1 MAQDFLLTYAPLAND
16 IAQRTGLDPS
26 VVLGIVDTETGGGT
40 RVAGNNVFGISPV
53 DKSGRQ
59 YVEKYPDVE
68 TAAEA
73 FVTLMQ
79 TPRYRAIAAAGGPAQ
94 QAAAL
99 VKAGYNT
106 VNPRY
111 AEIVANKATRYG
123 QILGYQDEGQGG
135 QPGAAQPVA
144 AAAAA
149 PAPDYNNP
157 PARSAAPVA
166 PVVAAPAGTGSA
178 VDRVLADPALSGAP
192 AATPAPAA
200 AGAKPQT
207 AVDRVLADPAL
218 QAPATAAPAAPP
230 AAPDKGG
237 IARNVAAG
245 VLEGVGGTGNALANP
260 SGAIGQLPA
269 TAIVFLHD
277 ALAPVFGYERFPD
290 KARNMLLGNELNAQ
304 PGTTAINALGA
315 GINTVIPGGGSAIP
329 SDVEAK
335 TEAEKYA
342 RVGATGATMGAMM
355 SPAAIP
361 ASLGA
366 IMGAAGGAGATAAG
380 EQVPEWMRP
389 MTEIVA
395 GGVAGAAALPV
406 AMGARAL
413 QQGVNRFA
421 NGPAPGAAGP
431 PLTQAQQVQRNV
443 QIAMGRTPGSGEGGG
458 GGMPPPGG
466 EGPQPGMGPRSVGA
480 AGTPTALAQLTE
492 QQALEYGS
500 VADKQWLYKSMPPGE
515 AVTEEF
521 VKGITPTMAQREQSV
536 VRARETKAARNL
548 SPEAAQ
554 AERELLDHHNTLR
567 KDDFQEVAGSDVTQ
581 GVALRDASAAIDSE
595 LEAAFA
601 SGAQADPAAIMDAIQ
616 AERTTPGGKLPP
628 VQAVLNSV
636 EKAMQKLDGT
646 GLETDPRQIWGV
658 RRVINFLQ
666 SKHAIAETKSLG
678 HPDVQAS
685 LERIKAVLDQTN
697 EGVAPG
703 FNKALANYA
712 EAQRKIEANEVMQ
725 AAEKTLYDDKGRMQ
739 FSRFHKFMKDVIT
752 ARDPRAG
759 INPYKS
765 LSPEQM
771 GRLKSLHDDLMRV
784 ASAEDLAR
792 AAGSDTTPNLL
803 DVVKQAA
810 KGVTGTVVSGAIG
823 HVVGGPAGALLSGV
837 AQNRIASLFDKRAI
851 RRAGEDMNQLL
862 HPDPAKYP
870 LKPNPFTNQLGPP

>member
-40 RVAGNNVFGISPV
+40 RVAGNNIFGISPV

-68 TAAEA
+68 TASEA

-79 TPRYRAIAAAGGPAQ
+79 TPRYKAVAAAGGPAQ

-99 VKAGYNT
+99 VKSGYNT
-106 VNPRY
+106 ANPRY

-135 QPGAAQPVA
+135 QPGVATPVA
-144 AAAAA
+144 ATGSV

-157 PARSAAPVA
+157 PARPAAAPA
-166 PVVAAPAGTGSA
+166 PAPAGTGSA
-178 VDRVLADPALSGAP
+178 VDRVLSDPALQTTAP
-192 AATPAPAA
+192 
-200 AGAKPQT
+200 GAKPQT
-207 AVDRVLADPAL
+207 GAAPQSAVDRVLADPAL
-218 QAPATAAPAAPP
+218 QTPATAAPAAT
-230 AAPDKGG
+230 PDKGG
-237 IARNVAAG
+237 IPRNVAAG
-245 VLEGVGGTGNALANP
+245 VLEGVGGTGNALLAGP

-315 GINTVIPGGGSAIP
+315 SVNAAFPGGGSAVP

-342 RVGATGATMGAMM
+342 RIGATGATMGAMM
-355 SPAAIP
+355 SPAALP

-380 EQVPEWMRP
+380 ERVPEWMRP

-395 GGVAGAAALPV
+395 GGAASVAALPV
-406 AMGARAL
+406 ALGARAL
-413 QQGVNRFA
+413 QQGVNRFGS
-421 NGPAPGAAGP
+421 GPAPGARPPAARPLVPGYGYGPDDGGPGGP
-431 PLTQAQQVQRNV
+431 P
-443 QIAMGRTPGSGEGGG
+443 GGG
-458 GGMPPPGG
+458 GGPGGPPGG
-466 EGPQPGMGPRSVGA
+466 PGGGPAPGMGPRSVGA

-521 VKGITPTMAQREQSV
+521 IKGITPTMAQREQSV

-567 KDDFQEVAGSDVTQ
+567 KDDFQEIAGSDVTQ
-581 GVALRDASAAIDSE
+581 GVALRNASATIDSE
-595 LEAAFA
+595 LEAAFR
-601 SGAQADPAAIMDAIQ
+601 SGAQADPSAIMEAIQ

-666 SKHAIAETKSLG
+666 SKHAIAETPAIG
-678 HPDVQAS
+678 HPDVQAA
-685 LERIKAVLDQTN
+685 LERIKTVLDQTN

-703 FNKALANYA
+703 FNKALANFA
-712 EAQRKIEANEVMQ
+712 EAQRRIEANEVMQ
-725 AAEKTLYDDKGRMQ
+725 AAEKNLYDDKGRMQ
-739 FSRFHKFMKDVIT
+739 FSRMHKFMKDAIT

-759 INPYKS
+759 LNPYKS

-771 GRLKSLHDDLMRV
+771 ARLKSLHDDLMRV

-792 AAGSDTTPNLL
+792 AAGSDSVPNFL

-823 HVVGGPAGALLSGV
+823 HVVGGPPGAVLSAM
-837 AQNRIASLFDKRAI
+837 AQNRISSLFDKRTI